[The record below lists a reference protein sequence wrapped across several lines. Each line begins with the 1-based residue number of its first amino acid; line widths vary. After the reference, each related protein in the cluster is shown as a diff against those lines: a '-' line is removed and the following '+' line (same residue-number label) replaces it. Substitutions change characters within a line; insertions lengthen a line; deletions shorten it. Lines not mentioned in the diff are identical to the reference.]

1 MTIGKAPAT
10 AFSNPG
16 RTSLVEGEV
25 TDREI
30 PVQQRRRLVPAK
42 SSWATPVTATLAAIA
57 VAAAAAF
64 GGNQILNT
72 QSGGSGPIDATSSSA
87 NFGDGNTVVVDDPA
101 IASQGEGAGPRAV
114 KEFRQDD
121 PFSMFALTWQGQKDV
136 AAFVRAEQEDG
147 SWGEWFSAEPMDVT
161 TEGTNGTDLIFVGDT
176 NAVQVSVGNVD
187 LGIPSD
193 QEVEEELDSNETAPD
208 APADDSAPA
217 PAEAQVE
224 APAQEDSASDKAESG
239 ETDEGVAE
247 TAQRIGQQVSAGVAP
262 KPSDIGKIKPVADSE
277 DLPAESGAVSAADL
291 EAVFIDGKAQ
301 DGGIANMADTDGMP
315 SVVSRAGWGANEGMR
330 CSNPDYTEPTK
341 ALTLHHTAGNN
352 NYTPAE
358 AAAQVRGIFK
368 YHAQTLGW
376 CDMGYNVLVDKYGTI
391 YEGRYGGLERG
402 VMGAHVGGF
411 NSNTWG
417 ISMIGNYETAQ
428 PSAEMLNSVTS
439 IAAWKAAQSGFD
451 PSGTVSL
458 RSGGFSN
465 ARYAAGTTATVPTFH
480 GHSDLHYTACPGGY
494 VISRWDEI
502 RNATKTKYDAI
513 SSGGAI
519 SEPSTG
525 DTSAPVLGGNGS
537 NAGNEQSGTNDLAAV
552 LPGLSSIAERGANQ
566 QGSSDFSDEEIQALT
581 AVAAAVAGLAIT
593 AGAVT
598 LPESGGEVAPG
609 VSADALPGII
619 SQVLAIAGNEEAIAA
634 FDSILNVFG
643 PILGAPVGGP
653 DSENAQLVYQLF
665 NNGVVLSSDDTGTHA
680 LIGEFARAWAQ
691 GDTAAQLGL
700 PTTDQ
705 YSVGGEAGGNSVR
718 VDFQGGYITY
728 DPNTAT
734 VDVHTN

>member
-30 PVQQRRRLVPAK
+30 PVQQRRRLVPTK
-42 SSWATPVTATLAAIA
+42 STWATPVTATLAAIA

-121 PFSMFALTWQGQKDV
+121 PFSMFALTWQGHKDV

-193 QEVEEELDSNETAPD
+193 QEVEEELDSNEDAQD

-519 SEPSTG
+519 NEPSTG

-552 LPGLSSIAERGANQ
+552 LPGLSSIAERGVNQ
-566 QGSSDFSDEEIQALT
+566 QGSSDFSDEEIQAVT

-665 NNGVVLSSDDTGTHA
+665 NNGVVLSSEDTGTHA

-691 GDTAAQLGL
+691 DDTAAQLCL

-705 YSVGGEAGGNSVR
+705 YAVGGQAGGNSVR

-734 VDVHTN
+734 LDVHTN

>member
-193 QEVEEELDSNETAPD
+193 QEVEEELDSNEDAQD

-247 TAQRIGQQVSAGVAP
+247 TAQRVGQQVSAGVAP
-262 KPSDIGKIKPVADSE
+262 KPSDLGKIKPVADSE
-277 DLPAESGAVSAADL
+277 ELPAESGAVSA
-291 EAVFIDGKAQ
+291 
-301 DGGIANMADTDGMP
+301 
-315 SVVSRAGWGANEGMR
+315 S
-330 CSNPDYTEPTK
+330 
-341 ALTLHHTAGNN
+341 
-352 NYTPAE
+352 
-358 AAAQVRGIFK
+358 
-368 YHAQTLGW
+368 
-376 CDMGYNVLVDKYGTI
+376 
-391 YEGRYGGLERG
+391 
-402 VMGAHVGGF
+402 
-411 NSNTWG
+411 
-417 ISMIGNYETAQ
+417 
-428 PSAEMLNSVTS
+428 
-439 IAAWKAAQSGFD
+439 
-451 PSGTVSL
+451 
-458 RSGGFSN
+458 
-465 ARYAAGTTATVPTFH
+465 
-480 GHSDLHYTACPGGY
+480 
-494 VISRWDEI
+494 
-502 RNATKTKYDAI
+502 
-513 SSGGAI
+513 
-519 SEPSTG
+519 
-525 DTSAPVLGGNGS
+525 
-537 NAGNEQSGTNDLAAV
+537 
-552 LPGLSSIAERGANQ
+552 
-566 QGSSDFSDEEIQALT
+566 
-581 AVAAAVAGLAIT
+581 
-593 AGAVT
+593 
-598 LPESGGEVAPG
+598 
-609 VSADALPGII
+609 
-619 SQVLAIAGNEEAIAA
+619 
-634 FDSILNVFG
+634 
-643 PILGAPVGGP
+643 
-653 DSENAQLVYQLF
+653 
-665 NNGVVLSSDDTGTHA
+665 
-680 LIGEFARAWAQ
+680 
-691 GDTAAQLGL
+691 
-700 PTTDQ
+700 
-705 YSVGGEAGGNSVR
+705 
-718 VDFQGGYITY
+718 
-728 DPNTAT
+728 
-734 VDVHTN
+734 

>member
-30 PVQQRRRLVPAK
+30 PVQQRRRLVPTK
-42 SSWATPVTATLAAIA
+42 STWATPVTATLAAIA

-193 QEVEEELDSNETAPD
+193 QEVEEELDSNED
-208 APADDSAPA
+208 AQEPPADDSAPA

-247 TAQRIGQQVSAGVAP
+247 TAQRVGQQVSAGVAP

-277 DLPAESGAVSAADL
+277 ELPAESGAVSASEL
-291 EAVFIDGKAQ
+291 EAVFINGNAQ
-301 DGGIANMADTDGMP
+301 EDGIANMADTDGMP
-315 SVVSRAGWGANEGMR
+315 PVVTRAGWGANESNR

-341 ALTLHHTAGNN
+341 ALTLHHTAGSN
-352 NYTPAE
+352 NYTPAQ
-358 AAAQVRGIFK
+358 AAGQVRGIFQ

-428 PSAEMLNSVTS
+428 PSSEILNSVTS
-439 IAAWKAAQSGFD
+439 IAAWKAAQAGFD

-513 SSGGAI
+513 ASGDAI
-519 SEPSTG
+519 DQPSTG
-525 DTSAPVLGGNGS
+525 DDSAPVLGENGGDAS
-537 NAGNEQSGTNDLAAV
+537 SEQAGTNDLASV

-566 QGSSDFSDEEIQALT
+566 QGSSDFSDEEIQAVT

-619 SQVLAIAGNEEAIAA
+619 SQVLAIAGNEEATAA
-634 FDSILNVFG
+634 FDSILNIFG

-665 NNGVVLSSDDTGTHA
+665 NNGVVLSSEDTGTHA

-705 YSVGGEAGGNSVR
+705 YAVGGEAGGNSVR

>member
-30 PVQQRRRLVPAK
+30 PVQQRRRLVPTK
-42 SSWATPVTATLAAIA
+42 STWATPVTATLAAIA

-121 PFSMFALTWQGQKDV
+121 PFSMFALTWQGHKDV

-193 QEVEEELDSNETAPD
+193 QEVEEELDSNEDAQH

-247 TAQRIGQQVSAGVAP
+247 TAQRVGQQVSAGVAP

-411 NSNTWG
+411 NSNTWA
-417 ISMIGNYETAQ
+417 ISMMGNYETAQ
-428 PSAEMLNSVTS
+428 PSTEMLNSVTS
-439 IAAWKAAQSGFD
+439 IAAWKAAQAGID
-451 PSGTVSL
+451 PTGTVSL
-458 RSGGFSN
+458 RSGGFGGSK
-465 ARYAAGTTATVPTFH
+465 YPAGTTATVPAFH
-480 GHSDLHYTACPGGY
+480 GHSDLHNTSCPGGN
-494 VISRWDEI
+494 VISRWGEI
-502 RNATKTKYDAI
+502 RNATKIKTDAI
-513 SSGGAI
+513 NAGDVISQPPTNNNPGG
-519 SEPSTG
+519 G
-525 DTSAPVLGGNGS
+525 DNAGD
-537 NAGNEQSGTNDLAAV
+537 NAGNSGAQQAGV
-552 LPGLSSIAERGANQ
+552 EELSS
-566 QGSSDFSDEEIQALT
+566 
-581 AVAAAVAGLAIT
+581 
-593 AGAVT
+593 
-598 LPESGGEVAPG
+598 
-609 VSADALPGII
+609 ALP
-619 SQVLAIAGNEEAIAA
+619 
-634 FDSILNVFG
+634 
-643 PILGAPVGGP
+643 
-653 DSENAQLVYQLF
+653 
-665 NNGVVLSSDDTGTHA
+665 
-680 LIGEFARAWAQ
+680 R
-691 GDTAAQLGL
+691 
-700 PTTDQ
+700 
-705 YSVGGEAGGNSVR
+705 
-718 VDFQGGYITY
+718 
-728 DPNTAT
+728 
-734 VDVHTN
+734 

>member
-1 MTIGKAPAT
+1 
-10 AFSNPG
+10 
-16 RTSLVEGEV
+16 
-25 TDREI
+25 
-30 PVQQRRRLVPAK
+30 
-42 SSWATPVTATLAAIA
+42 A
-57 VAAAAAF
+57 VF
-64 GGNQILNT
+64 INGN
-72 QSGGSGPIDATSSSA
+72 
-87 NFGDGNTVVVDDPA
+87 
-101 IASQGEGAGPRAV
+101 
-114 KEFRQDD
+114 
-121 PFSMFALTWQGQKDV
+121 
-136 AAFVRAEQEDG
+136 
-147 SWGEWFSAEPMDVT
+147 
-161 TEGTNGTDLIFVGDT
+161 
-176 NAVQVSVGNVD
+176 
-187 LGIPSD
+187 
-193 QEVEEELDSNETAPD
+193 
-208 APADDSAPA
+208 
-217 PAEAQVE
+217 
-224 APAQEDSASDKAESG
+224 AQED
-239 ETDEGVAE
+239 
-247 TAQRIGQQVSAGVAP
+247 
-262 KPSDIGKIKPVADSE
+262 
-277 DLPAESGAVSAADL
+277 
-291 EAVFIDGKAQ
+291 
-301 DGGIANMADTDGMP
+301 GIANMADTDGMP
-315 SVVSRAGWGANEGMR
+315 PVVTRAGWGANESNR

-341 ALTLHHTAGNN
+341 ALTLHHTAGSN
-352 NYTPAE
+352 NYTPAQ
-358 AAAQVRGIFK
+358 AAGQVRGIFQ

-428 PSAEMLNSVTS
+428 PSSEILNSVTS
-439 IAAWKAAQSGFD
+439 IAAWKAAQAGFD

-513 SSGGAI
+513 ASGDAI
-519 SEPSTG
+519 DQPSTG
-525 DTSAPVLGGNGS
+525 DDSAPVLGENGGDAS
-537 NAGNEQSGTNDLAAV
+537 SEQAGTNDLASV

-566 QGSSDFSDEEIQALT
+566 QGSSDFSDEEIQAVT

-619 SQVLAIAGNEEAIAA
+619 SQVLAIAGNEEATAA
-634 FDSILNVFG
+634 FDSILNIFG

-665 NNGVVLSSDDTGTHA
+665 NNGVVLSSEDTGTHA

-705 YSVGGEAGGNSVR
+705 YAVGGEAGGNSVR